1 MGWEIDGV
9 TLEQREV
16 VQPPPP
22 LGEAAAAAG
31 LIDDLQSPGSKKR
44 HLLICKLFFPQ
55 VPSLK
60 PNGVGIDR
68 RSSRVWS
75 FCGPRSLLLPGRFVI
90 GVEDIGVAAGSRQL
104 VRSFGTN
111 PPKVSTSK

>member
-9 TLEQREV
+9 TLEQREA

-44 HLLICKLFFPQ
+44 HLLICKLFSP
-55 VPSLK
+55 
-60 PNGVGIDR
+60 
-68 RSSRVWS
+68 
-75 FCGPRSLLLPGRFVI
+75 GPIAQAQRCWN
-90 GVEDIGVAAGSRQL
+90 RQA
-104 VRSFGTN
+104 
-111 PPKVSTSK
+111 

>member
-1 MGWEIDGV
+1 MGWEIDDV
-9 TLEQREV
+9 TLEQREA

-60 PNGVGIDR
+60 PNGVGIVAVG
-68 RSSRVWS
+68 S
-75 FCGPRSLLLPGRFVI
+75 GAFVALGLSCYL
-90 GVEDIGVAAGSRQL
+90 GVL
-104 VRSFGTN
+104 
-111 PPKVSTSK
+111 